1 MAWLDSNKKLC
12 TLKFQIQKILTFFN
26 IKKRATNLGLLY
38 AIYPNIYIYLY
49 LVSVEGEKGGERVSV
64 TRQDL
69 IVAESK
75 VSGGQ
80 SRCIY
85 IDWFSS
91 MKYYIYIYVCAFIY
105 LILLLSCVYE
115 SRSLLEKG
123 KRSLATRHS
132 GSNIWSV
139 PRNRSISVGALDSY
153 SRCNID
159 LDSVILGRLRG
170 AQVAG
175 DGPTRSSS
183 DAPGRSSRTT
193 GILKERRRR
202 TGRSWQEDVDWG
214 DVDKWE
220 RESFAGSEG
229 ITEDEPAVDGM
240 TVAINSIACKPLA
253 PIH

>member
-91 MKYYIYIYVCAFIY
+91 MKYYIYICVCVHIFNPSLIVCLRVSFITRKRKTIPSDTSQWVKH
-105 LILLLSCVYE
+105 LKCPTEPVHFCRCAWLLL
-115 SRSLLEKG
+115 K
-123 KRSLATRHS
+123 
-132 GSNIWSV
+132 
-139 PRNRSISVGALDSY
+139 
-153 SRCNID
+153 
-159 LDSVILGRLRG
+159 
-170 AQVAG
+170 
-175 DGPTRSSS
+175 
-183 DAPGRSSRTT
+183 
-193 GILKERRRR
+193 
-202 TGRSWQEDVDWG
+202 
-214 DVDKWE
+214 
-220 RESFAGSEG
+220 
-229 ITEDEPAVDGM
+229 M
-240 TVAINSIACKPLA
+240 
-253 PIH
+253 